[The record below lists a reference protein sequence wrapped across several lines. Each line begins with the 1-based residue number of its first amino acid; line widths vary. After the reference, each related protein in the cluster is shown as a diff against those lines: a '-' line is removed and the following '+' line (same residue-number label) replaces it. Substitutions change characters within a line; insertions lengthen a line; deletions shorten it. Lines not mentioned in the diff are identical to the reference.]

1 MPATDCTW
9 HGPGKP
15 SGARTMCY
23 WLLVPHTAYG
33 TIPRRRFCAEGVSHL
48 PALPAHLLEEIHRG
62 NVVAFMDSLNDIGV
76 ETPL

>member
-1 MPATDCTW
+1 
-9 HGPGKP
+9 
-15 SGARTMCY
+15 MCF
-23 WLLVPHTAYG
+23 WLLVPHSTPRTYG
-33 TIPRRRFCAEGVSHL
+33 TIPLRRFCAEGVSHL